1 MAPEARINFA
11 ARFEYLQ
18 AIEQLRPEVL
28 SDLHRHTFAVYRTY
42 LQSNSKG
49 AALPTLAH
57 LSAALRDS
65 PSPDLIDFDH
75 ALHQWA
81 NTQGLRDAWMWDAAV
96 QTMYSWAHGGT
107 VGKWGYFPEELNA
120 PKFQPNFGHWIP
132 QYTGWADFK
141 KVTDA
146 IYRSAR
152 ANYRAEV

>member
-18 AIEQLRPEVL
+18 ASEQLRPEVL

-81 NTQGLRDAWMWDAAV
+81 NTQGLTRRLDVGCGRPDHV
-96 QTMYSWAHGGT
+96 QLGSRRNSWEMGLFSGGT
-107 VGKWGYFPEELNA
+107 QRTKVSAKLRTLDSPVHGVGGLQK
-120 PKFQPNFGHWIP
+120 
-132 QYTGWADFK
+132 
-141 KVTDA
+141 
-146 IYRSAR
+146 S
-152 ANYRAEV
+152 